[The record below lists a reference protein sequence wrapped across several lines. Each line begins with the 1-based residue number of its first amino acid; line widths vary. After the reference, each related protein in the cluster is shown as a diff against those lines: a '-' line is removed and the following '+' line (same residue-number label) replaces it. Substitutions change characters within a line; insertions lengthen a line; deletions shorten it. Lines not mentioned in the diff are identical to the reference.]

1 MGLEYGY
8 DEAKNKWYAK
18 GLYFIKWYNSKE
30 EMEEDSSHAFDE
42 YVKVLD
48 IHNSIVYSLAQLRY
62 R

>member
-8 DEAKNKWYAK
+8 DETKKKWYAK
-18 GLYFIKWYNSKE
+18 GLWFIKWYDSKE